1 MTTRITIR
9 LNHAERSALR
19 REAAS
24 TGLPQAEVVRRAL
37 TERAVLSEI
46 ERAVLAQVTAGLE
59 PVARRL
65 DDLQRTLV
73 TQEQRLTSIAAR
85 VDLGASK
92 NDLIKAANYLAR
104 HHTSGGSP

>member
-1 MTTRITIR
+1 MTTRITVR
-9 LNHAERSALR
+9 LSNSEHGALR

-37 TERAVLSEI
+37 TERAVLAEI

-92 NDLIKAANYLAR
+92 NDLIKAANYLA
-104 HHTSGGSP
+104 HHTEGGSP